1 SYGHPGKEAPRSTPR
16 LTQPQT
22 APARTGGTDLTL
34 ESGRAPPLD
43 GRSDTNDP
51 PIDRSLGRSLLR
63 SELTTSEARE
73 LLLSEP
79 YPGLANSAPPSMSA
93 VGRSSAVVAQGFRD
107 AKLMPSNRCE
117 ISRLSRY
124 RGPFGT
130 ATMARASRNE
140 TRELVSEEAEEA
152 CWRHRDL
159 ANDHAEVR

>member
-1 SYGHPGKEAPRSTPR
+1 
-16 LTQPQT
+16 
-22 APARTGGTDLTL
+22 LTL

-63 SELTTSEARE
+63 SELTTSESRE

-107 AKLMPSNRCE
+107 AKLLPINCGWDCYNE
-117 ISRLSRY
+117 KVNNIAVD
-124 RGPFGT
+124 RG
-130 ATMARASRNE
+130 RR
-140 TRELVSEEAEEA
+140 RERRPLADYLAE
-152 CWRHRDL
+152 
-159 ANDHAEVR
+159 